1 MYEVCVTTF
10 KYKSQVKRWEK
21 PGLRL
26 VKFLKQ
32 ADQWNHNVAIFKTKD
47 KKLAKRVLKKMDFNP
62 NYGFDPDEDWD
73 EYVVEY

>member
-32 ADQWNHNVAIFKTKD
+32 EYNQPKKNDELRKVRVEAVLLNIFP
-47 KKLAKRVLKKMDFNP
+47 LSLNLLFSSIL
-62 NYGFDPDEDWD
+62 FDIFGK
-73 EYVVEY
+73 